1 MIKTRLVINFADMS
15 IEEASES
22 QETFNR
28 LRENINPKTDRNK
41 NKKPREKCWLF
52 EIYRPA
58 GKKALENS
66 GFYFFISLH

>member
-1 MIKTRLVINFADMS
+1 MS

-28 LRENINPKTDRNK
+28 VRENINPKIHKNK
-41 NKKPREKCWLF
+41 NKKTRETWWLF

-58 GKKALENS
+58 VRKALENL
-66 GFYFFISLH
+66 GFYFFISLY